1 MGHQRVEPS
10 VEISLCGEC
19 HRLPRALSPS
29 QIRPGNLDIV
39 RFQSVGLSVS
49 LCYADGLSGLRC
61 VSCHD
66 PHDRVSTDRAAY
78 EAVCL
83 SCHQAESKQ
92 SACPVSPAAKCIGC
106 HMPRHEISIN
116 GFFTDH
122 WIRKPAPAAAAPA
135 AHPASLARTT
145 R

>member
-1 MGHQRVEPS
+1 MTMRMGQQRVEPS

-29 QIRPGNLDIV
+29 LIRPGNLDIV

-66 PHDRVSTDRAAY
+66 PHDRVSTDLAEYAS
-78 EAVCL
+78 VCL
-83 SCHQAESKQ
+83 QCHEAGSRSKRA
-92 SACPVSPAAKCIGC
+92 ACPVSPAAQCIEC
-106 HMPRHEISIN
+106 HMPRREISGN
-116 GFFTDH
+116 GLFTDH
-122 WIRKPAPAAAAPA
+122 WIRKPGQAATLGGAIKQ
-135 AHPASLARTT
+135 
-145 R
+145 